1 MNPMKA
7 KRKLGTIGVPFL
19 NVEAKLLD
27 PDTGEEAPLGEAGE
41 ICIRGPLVMQGYYGR
56 PEETQRAIDR
66 NGYMHTGDV
75 AIMDEDG
82 FMRLVDRTK
91 DMINVGGYKVFSSKV
106 EETLARHPAIGMIAL
121 VGVENPERPGSE
133 LVKAFLQL
141 DPDHGHQRDANAL
154 KQDIIRF
161 AKESCS
167 PYEVPR
173 VIEIIEEMPLT
184 AVGKIDKKMLR
195 KRTG

>member
-1 MNPMKA
+1 M
-7 KRKLGTIGVPFL
+7 
-19 NVEAKLLD
+19 
-27 PDTGEEAPLGEAGE
+27 
-41 ICIRGPLVMQGYYGR
+41 VMQGYYNR
-56 PEETQRAIDR
+56 PEETQKAIDQ

-121 VGVENPERPGSE
+121 VGVENPQRPGSE

-141 DPDHGHQRDANAL
+141 DPSHGHEGDANAL

-173 VIEIIEEMPLT
+173 VIEIIGEMPLT
-184 AVGKIDKKMLR
+184 AVGKVDKKLLR
-195 KRTG
+195 KRKG